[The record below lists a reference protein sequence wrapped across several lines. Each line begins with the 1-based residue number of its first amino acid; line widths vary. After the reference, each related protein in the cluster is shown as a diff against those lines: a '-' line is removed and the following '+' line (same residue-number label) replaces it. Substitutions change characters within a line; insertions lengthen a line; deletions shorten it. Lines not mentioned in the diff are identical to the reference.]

1 MRRFPQSGAFRWS
14 GLLAVLIV
22 AVGAIAVFNP
32 RLSLNRMS
40 LATPTFSLAANH
52 IQDRGPSS
60 ASSPLPIVAG
70 ATRQYYFPIF
80 ATPNPD
86 ISAADRL
93 EHLQRVRSHFVCNA
107 DEAVAFVKD
116 VTHTDN
122 WKQHVAKRT
131 SLIQLERW
139 QDGLEPL
146 DPSLENSPL
155 VWIVGFETATDLAKD
170 SVYGW
175 LPGDHEA
182 VSDTRYMRIVFSEEK
197 EVISTS
203 ADTPSYDRETGN
215 EIFPYSGF
223 EALPNL
229 PSQAESQEPYFSGL
243 CSMPSG

>member
-1 MRRFPQSGAFRWS
+1 MSRFPQSRSMRWS

-22 AVGAIAVFNP
+22 AIGAVAVVNP
-32 RLSLNRMS
+32 RLRLKRTAI
-40 LATPTFSLAANH
+40 ATPTLSMAANDV
-52 IQDRGPSS
+52 QGRGASS
-60 ASSPLPIVAG
+60 DSSPLPFVAG
-70 ATRQYYFPIF
+70 ATRQSYFPIF

-86 ISAADRL
+86 VSAAYRL

-116 VTHTDN
+116 ETHTDN
-122 WKQHVAKRT
+122 WKQHVVKRT

-155 VWIVGFETATDLAKD
+155 VWIVGFEAATDLAKD

-175 LPGDHEA
+175 LPGDHEG
-182 VSDTRYMRIVFSEEK
+182 VSGTRYMRIVFSEEK

-223 EALPNL
+223 EAFPNL

-243 CSMPSG
+243 CSMASR